1 MPVDGNNLV
10 DDEETDPTIK
20 QQMRGVS
27 PGDGDEE
34 ELSGANR
41 ETYQFQSVDQSAE
54 RTKRNATEVKVKT
67 EEPHTSQ
74 SVRSRKVPF
83 RNEMINAS

>member
-1 MPVDGNNLV
+1 MLIIRMWFNRYEPYGYVD
-10 DDEETDPTIK
+10 EYDPHD
-20 QQMRGVS
+20 
-27 PGDGDEE
+27 GDGDEE